1 MTLLGAGG
9 AAKSI
14 IAQAILDGVSQIS
27 VFVRSVSMEKTRP
40 YLDKLQ
46 DQTDFKVDLYALEDV
61 PELQARI
68 AGSDLLVN
76 ATSVGMD
83 GQSSP
88 VPENIVLSETLLVA
102 DIIYKPFETP
112 FLKWA
117 RSQGNPA
124 INGLG
129 MLLYQAAEA
138 FQLWT
143 GKEMPTEEIWQS
155 LTEKYQ

>member
-1 MTLLGAGG
+1 MLLGRCSRT
-9 AAKSI
+9 AK
-14 IAQAILDGVSQIS
+14 QGL
-27 VFVRSVSMEKTRP
+27 T
-40 YLDKLQ
+40 
-46 DQTDFKVDLYALEDV
+46 
-61 PELQARI
+61 
-68 AGSDLLVN
+68 GSDLLVN

-102 DIIYKPFETP
+102 DIIYQPFETP

-143 GKEMPTEEIWQS
+143 GRKCRQKRFGSP
-155 LTEKYQ
+155 